1 MLNPGP
7 TSTSRNGLN
16 NPGAEKKQDK
26 SVGELFGDLTR
37 EMSTLVRQEVQL
49 AKTEMTHKAAAL
61 GKNLVFVIV
70 AALFALL
77 ALQTLCAAAILG
89 LSLVV
94 EPWQAALIVTGV
106 LLLLAAILAMIA
118 LRSFKK
124 EGLAPKETMETI
136 QEDVQWAKQQMN

>member
-1 MLNPGP
+1 MLNLRRP
-7 TSTSRNGLN
+7 TSQNS
-16 NPGAEKKQDK
+16 NPNTFGDSKQDK
-26 SVGELFGDLTR
+26 SIGELFADLTR

-49 AKTEMTHKAAAL
+49 AKTEMTQKAAAF
-61 GKNLVFVIV
+61 GKNLAFVIV

-89 LSLVV
+89 LSLYMDA
-94 EPWQAALIVTGV
+94 WLAALVVTGV
-106 LLLLAAILAMIA
+106 LLLFAAILAMIA